1 MCTKCK
7 SGFFLYK
14 NSTIDLAVC
23 IIGNQSTVVP
33 GCQTLISDFDYGVN
47 KCCKKCMTGYY
58 LTPLCE
64 NKNCNECSLNYDT
77 TEW

>member
-47 KCCKKCMTGYY
+47 KCC
-58 LTPLCE
+58 
-64 NKNCNECSLNYDT
+64 
-77 TEW
+77 